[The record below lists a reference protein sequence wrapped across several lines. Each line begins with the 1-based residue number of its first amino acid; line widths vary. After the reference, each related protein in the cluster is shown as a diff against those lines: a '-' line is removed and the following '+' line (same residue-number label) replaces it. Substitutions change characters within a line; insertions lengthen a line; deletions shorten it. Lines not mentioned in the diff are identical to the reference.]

1 MKTSTDYFG
10 AGEGDELIA
19 EIFKEFR
26 EGLPQRVETIRNS
39 LETLAD
45 GYDVEAAELFY
56 RTAHTLKGTAPS
68 FGADGLVAP
77 SAVLAEIGKRWYESG
92 ELDTKSATV
101 ALEEVEQ
108 LSIAVQDYIAEMEGG
123 AAG

>member
-26 EGLPQRVETIRNS
+26 EGLPGRVDTIRDA

-45 GYDVEAAELFY
+45 GYDAEAAELFY

-68 FGADGLVAP
+68 FAADGLVAP

-108 LSIAVQDYIAEMEGG
+108 LSIAVQEYIAEMEGK

>member
-26 EGLPQRVETIRNS
+26 DGLPERVDAIRNS
-39 LETLAD
+39 LEALAD
-45 GYDVEAAELFY
+45 GYDAEAAELFY

-77 SAVLAEIGKRWYESG
+77 SAVLAEIGKRWCEDR

-108 LSIAVQDYIAEMEGG
+108 LSIAVQEYIAEMEGKT
-123 AAG
+123 AG

>member
-1 MKTSTDYFG
+1 LKTTTDYFG
-10 AGEGDELIA
+10 AGERDELIA

-26 EGLPQRVETIRNS
+26 EGLPERVDTIRDS

-45 GYDVEAAELFY
+45 GYDAEAAELFY

-77 SAVLAEIGKRWYESG
+77 SAALADIGKRWYESG
-92 ELDTKSATV
+92 ELDTKSATI

-108 LSIAVQDYIAEMEGG
+108 LSIAVQDYIAQMEGKATG
-123 AAG
+123 

>member
-1 MKTSTDYFG
+1 LKITTDYFG

-26 EGLPQRVETIRNS
+26 EGLPERVDTIRDS

-45 GYDVEAAELFY
+45 GYDAEAAELFY

-77 SAVLAEIGKRWYESG
+77 SAALADIGKRWYESG
-92 ELDTKSATV
+92 ELDTKSATI

-108 LSIAVQDYIAEMEGG
+108 LSIAIQDYIAQMEGKATG
-123 AAG
+123 

>member
-1 MKTSTDYFG
+1 MKITTDYFG

-26 EGLPQRVETIRNS
+26 EGLPERVDTIRDS

-45 GYDVEAAELFY
+45 GYDAEAAELFY

-68 FGADGLVAP
+68 FGADGLVTP
-77 SAVLAEIGKRWYESG
+77 SAALADIGKRWYESG
-92 ELDTKSATV
+92 ELDTKSATI
-101 ALEEVEQ
+101 ALEALEQ
-108 LSIAVQDYIAEMEGG
+108 LSIAVQDYIAEMEGKATG
-123 AAG
+123 